1 MGYSIRGFES
11 EVLDL
16 DEESRARLAR
26 VLIRSLE
33 FPQEDGTTTQGVEIK
48 VCRHPQYSY
57 RHAHARWMYDDQD
70 ARAWWTCAQNGCC
83 NF

>member
-16 DEESRARLAR
+16 DAESRARLAR

-33 FPQEDGTTTQGVEIK
+33 FSSEEEIEKIWGQDTRVRAQELKQK
-48 VCRHPQYSY
+48 R
-57 RHAHARWMYDDQD
+57 
-70 ARAWWTCAQNGCC
+70 
-83 NF
+83 